1 MKYFTRFV
9 LLMAAFALTTAGLMA
24 WRDLGFAFEGVWPM
38 DGALRLHPLHLLMLG
53 LAMIP
58 PALWEVF
65 LLERDGRA
73 HHAPATP
80 ARRRTAGDT

>member
-1 MKYFTRFV
+1 MKYFARFV
-9 LLMAAFALTTAGLMA
+9 LLMTAFALTTAGLMA
-24 WRDLGFAFEGVWPM
+24 WRDRGFAFEDVWPLG
-38 DGALRLHPLHLLMLG
+38 GALRLHPLHLLMLG

-73 HHAPATP
+73 HQPPVIP
-80 ARRRTAGDT
+80 ARERTTGNT